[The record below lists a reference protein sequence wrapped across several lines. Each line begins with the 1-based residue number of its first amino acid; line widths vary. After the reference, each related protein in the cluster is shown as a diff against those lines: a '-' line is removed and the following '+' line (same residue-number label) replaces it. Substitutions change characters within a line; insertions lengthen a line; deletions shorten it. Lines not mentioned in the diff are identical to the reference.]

1 MSDYLLQMNG
11 IVKTFDGVKALNG
24 IDIKV
29 RPGECVGLCG
39 ENGTGKSTLM
49 KVLSAVYPYGTWDG
63 EILWDGTPS
72 RRSQSAKRKQPV
84 SSSFIRNSRWCL
96 TCRWPKTSSWVMN

>member
-49 KVLSAVYPYGTWDG
+49 KVLSAVYQIG
-63 EILWDGTPS
+63 
-72 RRSQSAKRKQPV
+72 RAHV
-84 SSSFIRNSRWCL
+84 
-96 TCRWPKTSSWVMN
+96 

>member
-29 RPGECVGLCG
+29 RAGECVGLCG
-39 ENGTGKSTLM
+39 ENGAGKSTLM
-49 KVLSAVYPYGTWDG
+49 KVLSAVYPYGTWEG
-63 EILWDGTPS
+63 EIL
-72 RRSQSAKRKQPV
+72 
-84 SSSFIRNSRWCL
+84 
-96 TCRWPKTSSWVMN
+96 